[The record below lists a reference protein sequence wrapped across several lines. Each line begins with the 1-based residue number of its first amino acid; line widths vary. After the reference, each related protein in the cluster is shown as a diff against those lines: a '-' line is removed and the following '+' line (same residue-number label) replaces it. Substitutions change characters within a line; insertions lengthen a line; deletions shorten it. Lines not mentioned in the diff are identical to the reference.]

1 VNPEAADLWQR
12 AVQALVTARTLALS
26 DPDAAASRAYYAAF
40 YAVSAWFT
48 LSGTSFTRH
57 SAVEAA
63 VHRDLVKAGLFPIDL
78 GKSYSF
84 LHSLRSTADYGGRMH
99 VASEEAA
106 EAVAAAGLIVTKV
119 RRLALSAGTQ
129 LP

>member
-12 AVQALVTARTLALS
+12 AVQALATAQSLSSS

-48 LSGTSFTRH
+48 MSGTTFTRH

-63 VHRDLVKAGLFPIDL
+63 VHRDLVKAGLSKAEI
-78 GKSYSF
+78 GKGYSF

-99 VASEEAA
+99 VSPEEAA
-106 EAVAAAGLIVTKV
+106 EAVAAAGLIVSEM
-119 RRLALSAGTQ
+119 RRLASSVGTQ
-129 LP
+129 LS

>member
-1 VNPEAADLWQR
+1 VNQEAADLWQR
-12 AVQALVTARTLALS
+12 AVQALATAQSLSSS

-40 YAVSAWFT
+40 YAVSARFI
-48 LSGTSFTRH
+48 LSGTIFTRH

-63 VHRDLVKAGLFPIDL
+63 VHRDLVKAGLSAADI
-78 GKSYSF
+78 GKGYSF

-99 VASEEAA
+99 VSLEEAA
-106 EAVAAAGLIVTKV
+106 EAVAAAGLIVSEM
-119 RRLALSAGTQ
+119 RRLASSAGMQ